1 MLNVWVDVP
10 YKFHNLWG
18 GGSLLKAIGVKKC
31 NLTPP
36 PPARIIKHGRVFE
49 TVIGFVLLG
58 IDATLGDGCG
68 I

>member
-18 GGSLLKAIGVKKC
+18 GGFIIKSYRGKKC